1 MQKQVDE
8 IFFSQLE
15 ALRTSAGLSADS
27 IMSGKGLTAPAYC
40 DGKQPD
46 GLDESSMSDAFDRT
60 ALNTEYMRIVQ
71 EPDAG
76 SHRDVQALKTQMDVL
91 SGMERDLRMRY
102 RTRSRMSAHGIARLK
117 SHGLADGPIARGAL
131 QLVKLLMDA
140 K

>member
-1 MQKQVDE
+1 MQKQVDKV
-8 IFFSQLE
+8 FFSQLE
-15 ALRTSAGLSADS
+15 ALRESADLSAIS
-27 IMSGKGLTAPAYC
+27 IIAGKGLTAPVFC

-46 GLDESSMSDAFDRT
+46 GLDESGMSTAFDRA
-60 ALNTEYMRIVQ
+60 ALNAEYMRVVQ
-71 EPDAG
+71 QPDAG

-140 K
+140 Q